1 MSGDAWMS
9 VCVSVC
15 HRDDGEKGG
24 GVRLGISRLKK
35 NKRGTLK
42 EDFLLLL

>member
-1 MSGDAWMS
+1 MCVR
-9 VCVSVC
+9 VCLF
-15 HRDDGEKGG
+15 HRDDGEKEGGG
-24 GVRLGISRLKK
+24 GVRLGISRLKKKKK

>member
-1 MSGDAWMS
+1 MCAR
-9 VCVSVC
+9 VCLF

-24 GVRLGISRLKK
+24 GEVRLGISLLKKKK